1 MLWQLVSCN
10 YATTTRGNCTTA
22 KALWQRDLVIKREG
36 IEVSYYCSYKLRIKT
51 RVIHQNVPPAFDNF
65 NFSALG

>member
-1 MLWQLVSCN
+1 M
-10 YATTTRGNCTTA
+10 A

-36 IEVSYYCSYKLRIKT
+36 IEVSYYYRSYKLRIKT
-51 RVIHQNVPPAFDNF
+51 RVIHQNVPSAFDNF